1 MNLSSDL
8 LANSIM
14 LVWNLLLLGVGSPS
28 FGLLVFTLVFNPH
41 VALLVRLVEEGL
53 LVDAD

>member
-14 LVWNLLLLGVGSPS
+14 LVWNLLLLGVGSPLC
-28 FGLLVFTLVFNPH
+28 GLLVFTLVFNPH
-41 VALLVRLVEEGL
+41 VVLLVRLVEEGL